1 MRPTPSSPQP
11 RQPLRRKPH
20 TSARALLLS
29 LVAAATVAGCATT
42 TSSTGRTQYVGAVS
56 QQELEQLGAQ
66 AFEQTRKEK
75 PLGQDARQNAYLRCV
90 VDALIAELPDGQRGR
105 WEAAVFVD
113 KSPNAYALPGGKVGV
128 YTGLFDVAK
137 NQHQLAAVV
146 GHEIGHVRE
155 RHHDER
161 VTRQAMAQLG
171 VAVAGAAAGSR
182 YGEGAQQTTQQLG
195 GAAAIGLFVLPG
207 TRAQENE
214 ADVVG
219 QRLMAQAGFDPRQA
233 VDLWQNMM
241 AAAQGRPPE
250 WLSTHPDPRSR
261 IDEMRRRAEG
271 LVPVYEQARA
281 SGRRPSCG

>member
-1 MRPTPSSPQP
+1 MRPTPIPSQP
-11 RQPLRRKPH
+11 REPQTQPSR
-20 TSARALLLS
+20 TSARALVLS
-29 LVAAATVAGCATT
+29 AFIAAIVAGCATT

-75 PLGQDARQNAYLRCV
+75 PLSQDARQNAYLRCV
-90 VDALIAELPDGQRGR
+90 VDALVAELPDGRRER

-113 KSPNAYALPGGKVGV
+113 PSPNAFALPGGKVGV
-128 YTGLFDVAK
+128 YTGLFGVAK

-161 VTRQAMAQLG
+161 VTRQTMAQLG

-241 AAAQGRPPE
+241 AASQSRPPE

-261 IDEMRRRAEG
+261 IDEMRRRAES
-271 LVPVYEQARA
+271 LVPVYNQARA
-281 SGRRPSCG
+281 NGRRPTCG

>member
-1 MRPTPSSPQP
+1 MRPIPTPSQP
-11 RQPLRRKPH
+11 REPQARPSR
-20 TSARALLLS
+20 TSARALVLS
-29 LVAAATVAGCATT
+29 ALIAALVAGCATT

-75 PLGQDARQNAYLRCV
+75 PLSQDTRQNAYLRCV
-90 VDALIAELPDGQRGR
+90 VDALVAELPDGQRGR

-113 KSPNAYALPGGKVGV
+113 KSPNAFALPGGKVGI

-195 GAAAIGLFVLPG
+195 GAAMVGLFVLPG

-233 VDLWQNMM
+233 VDLWQNML
-241 AAAQGRPPE
+241 AASQSRPPE

-261 IDEMRRRAEG
+261 IDEMRRRAES

-281 SGRRPSCG
+281 AGRRPTCG

>member
-1 MRPTPSSPQP
+1 MRPTPSSSQA
-11 RQPLRRKPH
+11 RKPR

-29 LVAAATVAGCATT
+29 FAAAATMAGCATT

-66 AFEQTRKEK
+66 AFEQTRREK
-75 PLGQDARQNAYLRCV
+75 PLSRDARQNAYLRCV

-113 KSPNAYALPGGKVGV
+113 QSPNAFALPGGKVGV

-281 SGRRPSCG
+281 NGRRPSCG

>member
-1 MRPTPSSPQP
+1 MRPTPSPSQA
-11 RQPLRRKPH
+11 RKPR
-20 TSARALLLS
+20 TSASALLLS
-29 LVAAATVAGCATT
+29 ALTAALVVGCSTT

-75 PLGQDARQNAYLRCV
+75 PLSQDARQNAYLRCV
-90 VDALIAELPDGQRGR
+90 VDALVAELPDGRRER

-113 KSPNAYALPGGKVGV
+113 PSPNAFALPGGKVGV
-128 YTGLFDVAK
+128 YTGLFGVAK

-161 VTRQAMAQLG
+161 VTRQRMAQLG

-241 AAAQGRPPE
+241 AASQSRPPE
-250 WLSTHPDPRSR
+250 WLSTHPDPRAR
-261 IDEMRRRAEG
+261 IDEMRRRAES
-271 LVPVYEQARA
+271 LVPVYNQARA
-281 SGRRPSCG
+281 NGRRPTCG

>member
-1 MRPTPSSPQP
+1 MRPTPIPSQLREPHTQP
-11 RQPLRRKPH
+11 SR
-20 TSARALLLS
+20 TSARALVLS
-29 LVAAATVAGCATT
+29 AFIAATVAGCATT

-75 PLGQDARQNAYLRCV
+75 PLSQDARQNAYLRCV
-90 VDALIAELPDGQRGR
+90 VDALIAELPEGQRGR

-113 KSPNAYALPGGKVGV
+113 KSPNAFALPGGKVGV

-195 GAAAIGLFVLPG
+195 GAAMVGLFVLPG

-281 SGRRPSCG
+281 NGRRPSCG

>member
-1 MRPTPSSPQP
+1 MRPIPIPLQSPRPQTQP
-11 RQPLRRKPH
+11 PR
-20 TSARALLLS
+20 TSALALVLS
-29 LVAAATVAGCATT
+29 AITATLIAGCATT

-56 QQELEQLGAQ
+56 QQELEKLGAQ

-75 PLGQDARQNAYLRCV
+75 PLSQDTRQNAYLRCV
-90 VDALIAELPDGQRGR
+90 VDALVAELPDAQRGR
-105 WEAAVFVD
+105 WEATVFVD
-113 KSPNAYALPGGKVGV
+113 KSPNAFALPGGKVGV
-128 YTGLFDVAK
+128 YSGLFDVAK
-137 NQHQLAAVV
+137 TQHQLAAVV

-182 YGEGAQQTTQQLG
+182 YGDGAQQTTQQVG
-195 GAAAIGLFVLPG
+195 GAAMVGLFVLPG

-214 ADVVG
+214 ADIVG

-241 AAAQGRPPE
+241 AASPSRPPE

-261 IDEMRRRAEG
+261 IGEMRKQAEA
-271 LVPVYEQARA
+271 LMPVYEQARA
-281 SGRRPSCG
+281 NGRRPACG

>member
-1 MRPTPSSPQP
+1 MRSIPSQSQP
-11 RQPLRRKPH
+11 REPRTHQTR
-20 TSARALLLS
+20 TSARALVLS
-29 LVAAATVAGCATT
+29 AFIAALVAGCATT

-75 PLGQDARQNAYLRCV
+75 PLSQDARQNAYLRCV
-90 VDALIAELPDGQRGR
+90 VDALVAELPDGQRGR

-113 KSPNAYALPGGKVGV
+113 KSPNAFALPGGKVGV

-195 GAAAIGLFVLPG
+195 GAAMVGLFVLPG

-241 AAAQGRPPE
+241 AASQSRPPE

-261 IDEMRRRAEG
+261 IDEMRRRADA
-271 LVPVYEQARA
+271 LIPVYEQARA
-281 SGRRPSCG
+281 NGRRPSCG

>member
-11 RQPLRRKPH
+11 RQPLRRKPR

-113 KSPNAYALPGGKVGV
+113 KSPNAFALPGGKVGV